1 MILPWL
7 DSLLSQ
13 VKETDVGISQNNSTN
28 NSKTP
33 GFSSYLKLSVSLLLF
48 LGAMK

>member
-1 MILPWL
+1 MILPRL

-13 VKETDVGISQNNSTN
+13 VKQTDVGISQNNSTN

-33 GFSSYLKLSVSLLLF
+33 GFSYYLKLSVSLLF
-48 LGAMK
+48 LGATK

>member
-33 GFSSYLKLSVSLLLF
+33 GFSYLKLSVSLLLF